1 MEQTLTVSYGAP
13 GTDAAMARITTT
25 RQQTWQEYV
34 AVLTKPHVGPDKA
47 QRGWSV
53 PAKFSPAYRH
63 GDNFVARYALTF
75 DYDHVTLSDLSA
87 IHEAYKGLTYLA
99 YTTHSH
105 TWDKPRW
112 RFVFPLSRPASHDEF
127 QAVSRAV
134 ADYAGIELTAG
145 ESHKA
150 SQMMFLPVVK
160 AADQFDVVRGEGDR
174 VDVDAVLASYKDW
187 TDRSSWPRRRDG
199 DSVHED
205 GESVDPRAKAGIV
218 GDFCRAYTC
227 EEAIVAFDLPY
238 EKVR

>member
-25 RQQTWQEYV
+25 RQQTWQEYM

-75 DYDHVTLSDLSA
+75 DYDHVTPDDVETLN
-87 IHEAYKGLTYLA
+87 EAYMAIEYLA

-105 TWDKPRW
+105 TEDKPRW

-134 ADYAGIELTAG
+134 ADYAGIELIAA
-145 ESHKA
+145 ESFKP

-160 AADQFDVVRGEGDR
+160 AADAFSYRINSGTR
-174 VDVDAVLASYKDW
+174 VDVDAVLASYEDW
-187 TDRSSWPRRRDG
+187 TDRSSWPRRQEG
-199 DSVHED
+199 DSVAEGD
-205 GESVDPRAKAGIV
+205 ESVDPTKKPGIV